1 MSNEGKNK
9 KDKQDDLK
17 NIPDLVPEEFN
28 LENLL
33 SGIDQQKV
41 FELLNTITQTLNKR
55 DRRVEVLSMLK
66 EFLPEER
73 CKIVD
78 MFITAL
84 GGKVN

>member
-1 MSNEGKNK
+1 MSHERKDK
-9 KDKQDDLK
+9 KDMSDELK
-17 NIPDLVPEEFN
+17 NIPDLVPEDFN
-28 LENLL
+28 LENFL
-33 SGIDQQKV
+33 SRVDQEKIFQ
-41 FELLNTITQTLNKR
+41 LINTISQNLNKR
-55 DRRVEVLSMLK
+55 DKRIEVLSMLK

>member
-1 MSNEGKNK
+1 MSNERKDQN
-9 KDKQDDLK
+9 DKQDELK
-17 NIPDLVPEEFN
+17 SIPNLVPEEFN
-28 LENLL
+28 LENFL

-41 FELLNTITQTLNKR
+41 FELLNTISQNLNKR
-55 DRRVEVLSMLK
+55 DKRIEVLSMLK

>member
-1 MSNEGKNK
+1 MSHKGKNK
-9 KDKQDDLK
+9 KEVPDELK

-28 LENLL
+28 LENFL
-33 SGIDQQKV
+33 SGVDQQKV

-55 DRRVEVLSMLK
+55 DKRVEVLYMLK